1 MCFAIGCPGH
11 FPCWIQ
17 ETTALRDKIVRRRQE
32 LATLDAE
39 HLRLN
44 HQSDHLFMHGT
55 QARYQRE
62 HGSLRS
68 ASRGLWAERSMRP
81 GRDQGKNDR
90 LVCRDYRQYV
100 GLATDWGGAMLSQ
113 EARPAITHRRRRGGV
128 RIFRP

>member
-62 HGSLRS
+62 HGRLRS

-81 GRDQGKNDR
+81 GRDQGKKTGWCVGITDSMSGWQQTGVGR
-90 LVCRDYRQYV
+90 CSARKLV
-100 GLATDWGGAMLSQ
+100 
-113 EARPAITHRRRRGGV
+113 P
-128 RIFRP
+128 P